1 MFILNKYTK
10 IYFQIIERAQSRT
23 ISGYTEKHH
32 ILPKSIGGTNKS
44 DNLVFLTARE
54 HYICHLL
61 LTRMTT
67 GTDKQK
73 MFLALDCFTKPLVS
87 QRNVRPNSRFIAQAR
102 AESSLYLSQLRKGN
116 ATRPSGIYRHSDET
130 KRKQSISSKGI
141 VKRPAGFKH
150 PPDVIEK
157 MKNNRKGK
165 GLGNTP
171 WNKGLEQN
179 CPHCGKLVR
188 GTLNRWHGD
197 NCKFN
202 DENKL
207 FLPLKSK
214 T

>member
-1 MFILNKYTK
+1 MFIPNKYTK
-10 IYFQIIERAQSRT
+10 IYFQIINRAKSRT
-23 ISGYTEKHH
+23 NLQYVESHH
-32 ILPKSIGGTNKS
+32 ILPKSMGGSNKS
-44 DNLVFLTARE
+44 DNLVLLTARE

-73 MFLALDCFTKPLVS
+73 MFLALDCFTKPLVN
-87 QRNVRPNSRFIAQAR
+87 QRNVRPNSRFVAQAR
-102 AESSLYLSQLRKGN
+102 VEAAQYLSQLRKGN
-116 ATRPSGIYRHSDET
+116 ATRPAGTYRHSAET
-130 KRKQSISSKGI
+130 RLKQSTSSKGI
-141 VKRPAGFKH
+141 VKRPAGFSH

-197 NCKFN
+197 RCKLN
-202 DENKL
+202 DGNKSYE
-207 FLPLKSK
+207 P
-214 T
+214 